1 MRKVVDG
8 LPPLQGRVLEVRF
21 APELSAHRGK
31 LLSRGGKGRAVHAGS
46 EIRKRL
52 IVLDSDLLEEPQELA
67 RIFLHELHHFVW
79 VRLGNP
85 RRRAY
90 EEMAKEQFGARGELG
105 WSAEML
111 KRNLTRTDTARRSR
125 RWRDYV
131 AESFCDT
138 GAWYQMRQ
146 RRHDEW
152 TLAASYRE
160 RRAEWFSE
168 YLPDVLSL

>member
-1 MRKVVDG
+1 M
-8 LPPLQGRVLEVRF
+8 
-21 APELSAHRGK
+21 
-31 LLSRGGKGRAVHAGS
+31 HAGS

-52 IVLDSDLLEEPQELA
+52 MVLDSDLLREPEELT

-85 RRRAY
+85 ARRAY
-90 EEMAKEQFGARGELG
+90 EEMAKTQFGARGELG

-111 KRNLTRTDTARRSR
+111 KRNLTRADVDRRSR

-131 AESFCDT
+131 GESFCDT
-138 GAWYQMRQ
+138 AAWYHMRK

-152 TLAASYRE
+152 TLAASHRE
-160 RRAEWFSE
+160 RRARWFSQ
-168 YLPDVLSL
+168 YLPAVLSL